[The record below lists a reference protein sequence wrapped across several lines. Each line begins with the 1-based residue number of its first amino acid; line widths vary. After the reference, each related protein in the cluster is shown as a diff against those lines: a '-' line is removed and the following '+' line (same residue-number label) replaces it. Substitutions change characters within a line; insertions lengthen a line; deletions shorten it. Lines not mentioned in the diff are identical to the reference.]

1 MRNKDSFKRFDK
13 KCTRATNEYFV
24 RFEAFFAGVVKT
36 RFAKEKFLT
45 TYFDERV
52 RTCFP
57 YHFVS
62 RGWFSMRT
70 IFYRVK
76 CYDSRIVTKN
86 MVELIAVLCKIRVN
100 TSKLLR

>member
-1 MRNKDSFKRFDK
+1 MNILYTLKHFLLMSK
-13 KCTRATNEYFV
+13 E
-24 RFEAFFAGVVKT
+24 T

-70 IFYRVK
+70 IFYRV
-76 CYDSRIVTKN
+76 SSV
-86 MVELIAVLCKIRVN
+86 MIAGLSQKIWW
-100 TSKLLR
+100 S